1 MTAQMPVAQIVSKS
15 APALLLVNPEAG
27 GGRTTAYLPRVER
40 YFASQSFPV
49 EVVCTGSAQELETRA
64 KAAIA
69 GGQRLLI
76 AMGGDGTFQ
85 GLANAAAG
93 TDALLGILPA
103 GGGNDFAAA
112 AGLPKDPL
120 AAAQALLYRP
130 PRWMDLLRARTA
142 DGKVRLYAGGGGLG
156 LDAEAARYA
165 SGAFR
170 RFPGALRYFAAAL
183 AALRTYAPVQVTAEF
198 PEGEQAPLRAEV
210 LLAAVLNTPHYGA
223 GLRLAPAAQADDGK
237 LDVVMVGSLHLLE
250 LMDLLPQLA
259 QSGDVRIPQVTRV
272 RARRVRLS
280 ADRPA
285 LFHGD
290 GEILGPVP
298 VEIEVAP
305 RVVQILGAAANGKS

>member
-1 MTAQMPVAQIVSKS
+1 MPAAQIVSKS

-40 YFASQSFPV
+40 YFAAQSFPV

-64 KAAIA
+64 KTAIA
-69 GGQRLLI
+69 GGRRLLI

-103 GGGNDFAAA
+103 GGGNDFATA

-130 PRWMDLLRARTA
+130 PCWMDLLRARTA

-170 RFPGALRYFAAAL
+170 RFPGALRYIAAAL
-183 AALRTYAPVQVTAEF
+183 AALALCA
-198 PEGEQAPLRAEV
+198 
-210 LLAAVLNTPHYGA
+210 GA
-223 GLRLAPAAQADDGK
+223 GDR
-237 LDVVMVGSLHLLE
+237 
-250 LMDLLPQLA
+250 
-259 QSGDVRIPQVTRV
+259 RIPGG
-272 RARRVRLS
+272 RAS
-280 ADRPA
+280 AA
-285 LFHGD
+285 ASG
-290 GEILGPVP
+290 
-298 VEIEVAP
+298 
-305 RVVQILGAAANGKS
+305 GAAGRGAEYAALRRGAAPGACSAAG

>member
-1 MTAQMPVAQIVSKS
+1 MPAAQLVSKR

-27 GGRTTAYLPRVER
+27 GGRTLAYLPRVER
-40 YFASQSFPV
+40 YFASQLFPV
-49 EVVCTGSAQELETRA
+49 EVVCTGSAQELEARA

-69 GGQRLLI
+69 GGRRLLI

-93 TDALLGILPA
+93 TDTLLGIVPA

-120 AAAQALLYRP
+120 AAAQALLYQP

-142 DGKVRLYAGGGGLG
+142 DGQVRLYAGGGGIG

-170 RFPGALRYFAAAL
+170 RLPGALRYVAAAL
-183 AALRTYAPVQVTAEF
+183 AALRTYAPVEVTAEF
-198 PEGEQAPLRAEV
+198 PEGEHAPLRAEV

-223 GLRLAPAAQADDGK
+223 GLRLAPAAQPDDGR
-237 LDVVMVGSLHLLE
+237 LDVVLVGSLRLLE

-259 QSGDVRIPQVTRV
+259 QSGDVRIPQITRV
-272 RARRVRLS
+272 HARRVRLS
-280 ADRPA
+280 AARQA

-290 GEILGPVP
+290 GEILGCAP
-298 VEIEVAP
+298 VEIQVAP
-305 RVVQILGAAANGKS
+305 RAVRILGAAANGKS